1 MSSVIGHL
9 SANKAYSIRKKKI
22 ESKWSDRGTS
32 GLKQRNKA
40 QSKNMDKYLKD
51 TNLLVTYGK
60 DAMKSRGFAQTT
72 SKTRTSRRVKK
83 KK

>member
-1 MSSVIGHL
+1 MKSDLARVLAS
-9 SANKAYSIRKKKI
+9 KAFNVRNYTADKK
-22 ESKWSDRGTS
+22 WAGRGTS
-32 GLKQRNKA
+32 GKKQNTKA
-40 QSKNMDKYLKD
+40 KQSSQRMYNTDKNLIK
-51 TNLLVTYGK
+51 TYGK